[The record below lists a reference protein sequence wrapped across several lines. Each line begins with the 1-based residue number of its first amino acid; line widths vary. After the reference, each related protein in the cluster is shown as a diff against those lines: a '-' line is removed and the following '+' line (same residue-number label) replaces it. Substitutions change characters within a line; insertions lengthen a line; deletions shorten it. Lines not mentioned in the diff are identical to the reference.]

1 MQKVSSKTGHRNI
14 KIMLIYFLES
24 TVEYLKIGRPLC
36 DILRELWWSYVGLVN
51 DTLGTLTEVIE
62 CYHMHHII
70 LYHLALSSVIHLLG

>member
-1 MQKVSSKTGHRNI
+1 MKSRKRFDIGTQSCEFI
-14 KIMLIYFLES
+14 FLES
-24 TVEYLKIGRPLC
+24 TVEYRKVGRPLC

>member
-1 MQKVSSKTGHRNI
+1 MNF
-14 KIMLIYFLES
+14 FLEN
-24 TVEYLKIGRPLC
+24 TVEYRKVGRPLC

-70 LYHLALSSVIHLLG
+70 LYHLALSSVIHLGLG